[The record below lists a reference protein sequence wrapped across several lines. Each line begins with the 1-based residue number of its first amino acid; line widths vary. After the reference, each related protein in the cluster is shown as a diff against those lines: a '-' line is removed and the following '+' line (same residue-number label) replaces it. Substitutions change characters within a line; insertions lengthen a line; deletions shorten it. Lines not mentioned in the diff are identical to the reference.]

1 MVRKAVGQVSLVEA
15 LLPAAFGSN
24 QRLERITGQV
34 DWVPIET
41 LLQSMRQAP
50 TGRPAYPPLVQLKA
64 LLLQQW
70 YRLSDRDLEEALA
83 DRLSFRRF
91 CGLGLEDAVPDAT
104 TISRFRID
112 LAEGGLAEEVF
123 DALNAQFEQRGLVI
137 KTGTMIDATLVEADV
152 KRPPMREGE
161 VSTMD
166 PAAGF
171 TRRGQRSFF
180 GYKAHLAVD
189 HGTDLIRKAI
199 LTSADIGE
207 SIAADALICG
217 DEAAVLADKAY
228 ESMARR
234 DALAEAGITDRIMH
248 RRHADKKSPSWH
260 KWMNV
265 AVAPL
270 RGQIEKLFG
279 TMKRHYLY
287 RRVRYRSLE
296 RNRCQLWLLC
306 TAMNLRRADHLTA

>member
-1 MVRKAVGQVSLVEA
+1 M
-15 LLPAAFGSN
+15 
-24 QRLERITGQV
+24 
-34 DWVPIET
+34 
-41 LLQSMRQAP
+41 
-50 TGRPAYPPLVQLKA
+50 
-64 LLLQQW
+64 
-70 YRLSDRDLEEALA
+70 
-83 DRLSFRRF
+83 
-91 CGLGLEDAVPDAT
+91 PDAT
-104 TISRFRID
+104 TLSRFRID
-112 LAEGGLAEEVF
+112 LAEAGLAEAVF
-123 DALNAQFEQRGLVI
+123 EALNAQFEQRGLVI
-137 KTGTMIDATLVEADV
+137 KVGTMIDATLVEADV

-161 VSTMD
+161 VSTTD

-189 HGTDLIRKAI
+189 QGTDLIRKAI

-228 ESMARR
+228 EMARR

-248 RRHADKKSPSWH
+248 RRHADKKSPPWH

-270 RGQIEKLFG
+270 RGQIALRHHEAALPLSPGPLPQPG
-279 TMKRHYLY
+279 TQPLPAL
-287 RRVRYRSLE
+287 VARS
-296 RNRCQLWLLC
+296 
-306 TAMNLRRADHLTA
+306 AMNLRRAAQLTG

>member
-1 MVRKAVGQVSLVEA
+1 MGQVSLVEA

-24 QRLERITGQV
+24 QRLERIRAQV
-34 DWVPIET
+34 DWVPIEV
-41 LLQSMRQAP
+41 LLQPMRPAP

-104 TISRFRID
+104 TLSRFRID
-112 LAEGGLAEEVF
+112 LAEADLAEAVF
-123 DALNAQFEQRGLVI
+123 EALNAQLEQRGLVI
-137 KTGTMIDATLVEADV
+137 KAGTMIDATLVEADL

-161 VSTMD
+161 VSERD
-166 PAAGF
+166 PTAGF

-189 HGTDLIRKAI
+189 QGSDLIRKAI

-207 SIAADALICG
+207 SVTADALICG
-217 DEAAVLADKAY
+217 DEAAVLAEGVRVDD
-228 ESMARR
+228 EAR
-234 DALAEAGITDRIMH
+234 DLG
-248 RRHADKKSPSWH
+248 
-260 KWMNV
+260 
-265 AVAPL
+265 
-270 RGQIEKLFG
+270 GG
-279 TMKRHYLY
+279 RHY
-287 RRVRYRSLE
+287 
-296 RNRCQLWLLC
+296 
-306 TAMNLRRADHLTA
+306 